1 MSQREKVQIGSSPR
15 DKIIERAIAVLEKDG
30 EAGIRTNT
38 IAADCG
44 CTAPILYR
52 EFQSRE
58 GLIIA
63 AQAERY
69 KRSSQEAVVGL
80 IRQITIATSREE
92 LYDNVSTSLDSI
104 FSITRSQYRRLR
116 ADVMG
121 SAVSRAE
128 LRQEILRIDIEYSGL
143 IAAAYRP
150 AVEAGWM
157 SPIVNLEVIALW
169 AQGLVNSRVA
179 IEFDSQSAYA
189 TAWDELTKRV
199 ILREL
204 FG

>member
-1 MSQREKVQIGSSPR
+1 MSEREKVQTGSSPR

-30 EAGIRTNT
+30 EASIRTNT

-69 KRSSQEAVVGL
+69 RRSSHEAVTAL
-80 IRQITIATSREE
+80 IRQITVATTREE
-92 LYDNVSTSLDSI
+92 LYDNVSISLDHI
-104 FSITRSQYRRLR
+104 FSITRASYRRLR
-116 ADVMG
+116 ADVFG

-128 LRQEILRIDIEYSGL
+128 LRQEIVRVDIEYSRL

-157 SPIVNLEVIALW
+157 SPIVNLEAVALW
-169 AQGLVNSRVA
+169 AQGLVNSRVI
-179 IEFDSQSAYA
+179 IEFDSKSAYA

>member
-104 FSITRSQYRRLR
+104 FQLLVLSIVVCVPMSWGQRFH
-116 ADVMG
+116 
-121 SAVSRAE
+121 
-128 LRQEILRIDIEYSGL
+128 GL
-143 IAAAYRP
+143 NSVKKYCASTSSI
-150 AVEAGWM
+150 
-157 SPIVNLEVIALW
+157 
-169 AQGLVNSRVA
+169 QG
-179 IEFDSQSAYA
+179 
-189 TAWDELTKRV
+189 
-199 ILREL
+199 
-204 FG
+204 

>member
-15 DKIIERAIAVLEKDG
+15 DRIIERAIAVLEKDG

>member
-1 MSQREKVQIGSSPR
+1 MSQSERVQTGLSPR
-15 DKIIERAIAVLEKDG
+15 DKILERAIAVLEKDG
-30 EAGIRTNT
+30 EASIRTNT

-69 KRSSQEAVVGL
+69 RRSSHEAVTAL
-80 IRQITIATSREE
+80 IRQITVATTREE
-92 LYDNVSTSLDSI
+92 LYDNVSISLDHI
-104 FSITRSQYRRLR
+104 FSITRASYRRLR
-116 ADVMG
+116 ADVIG

-128 LRQEILRIDIEYSGL
+128 LRQEIVRVDIEYSRL

-157 SPIVNLEVIALW
+157 SPIVNLEAVALW
-169 AQGLVNSRVA
+169 AQGLVNSRVI

>member
-1 MSQREKVQIGSSPR
+1 MSEREKVQTGSSPR
-15 DKIIERAIAVLEKDG
+15 DKIIERAIAVREKDG

-44 CTAPILYR
+44 CTAPTLYR

-69 KRSSQEAVVGL
+69 KRSSQETVTALV
-80 IRQITIATSREE
+80 RQITIATTREE
-92 LYDNVSTSLDSI
+92 LYDNVSISLDHI
-104 FSITRSQYRRLR
+104 FSITRAKYRRLR
-116 ADVMG
+116 ADVIG
-121 SAVSRAE
+121 SAVSRPE
-128 LRQEILRIDIEYSGL
+128 LRQEIVRVDTEYSRA
-143 IAAAYRP
+143 IAAAFRP

-157 SPIVNLEVIALW
+157 SPTVNLEVIAFW

-189 TAWDELTKRV
+189 TAWDELTKKA
-199 ILREL
+199 ILREI

>member
-1 MSQREKVQIGSSPR
+1 MSQSERVQTRSSPR

-30 EAGIRTNT
+30 EAAIRTNT

-69 KRSSQEAVVGL
+69 RRSSQEAVVGL
-80 IRQITIATSREE
+80 IRQIAIATSRDE
-92 LYDNVSTSLDSI
+92 LYDNVSNSLDLI
-104 FSITRSQYRRLR
+104 FSITRAKYRRLR
-116 ADVMG
+116 ADVIG

-128 LRQEILRIDIEYSGL
+128 LRQEIVRVDIEYSGL

-157 SPIVNLEVIALW
+157 SPIVNLEAVAFW

-189 TAWDELTKRV
+189 TAWDELTKKA